1 MNKPETWTDH
11 WGFARD
17 FGLTEHD
24 RIATEQY
31 TSPDVYQKEKDRLF
45 RKTWLAV
52 ARVSEIPEP
61 GDFLKR
67 EILTLD
73 TEVVLVRDKKDGV
86 IRAFYNACPH
96 RGVALVRQCSGRTG
110 LFVCPYH
117 GWSFRTD
124 GKLQG
129 MPGSDNFP
137 QVDRKETGLAPIHC
151 DVWND
156 YIFLN
161 FDEEPEQSLKQ
172 YLGELGALYSDLPF
186 SDYGHAVDIVQDSP
200 TNWKNFLDAFN
211 EGYHVAVLHAK
222 SLPALATGENPLN
235 HMYDQALMAPH
246 SRATI
251 QSNADYRPSGKVE
264 QLVIRALARGALNSG
279 GADGTT
285 PARPFGTAEGV
296 NRIGLPSTSSELI
309 NIFPLSQ
316 FHATQLGYMWF
327 QFWPLG
333 PDKVR
338 FATRVYFARKPRS
351 YREQFVETFMCTKHR
366 DVVSEDVAMT
376 HIQHIGMKSGGLKY
390 INIGEME
397 PLVRFTHAQI
407 QKYLNDDASSA
418 RRRC

>member
-1 MNKPETWTDH
+1 M
-11 WGFARD
+11 
-17 FGLTEHD
+17 
-24 RIATEQY
+24 
-31 TSPDVYQKEKDRLF
+31 
-45 RKTWLAV
+45 

-61 GDFLKR
+61 GDFIKKD
-67 EILTLD
+67 ILTLEA
-73 TEVVLVRDKKDGV
+73 EVVIVRDRKDGV

-117 GWSFRTD
+117 GWSFKTD

-129 MPGSDNFP
+129 IPGSENFP
-137 QVDRKETGLAPIHC
+137 HLDRKATGLTSIHC

-161 FDEEPEQSLKQ
+161 FDEEPRQTLAE
-172 YLGELGALYSDLPF
+172 YLGAFGELYDDLPF
-186 SDYGHAVDIVQDSP
+186 ADYTYAVDIIQDAP

-222 SLPALATGENPLN
+222 SLPGLMTSANPLN
-235 HMYDQALMAPH
+235 HMYDQTLMAPH

-251 QSNADYRPSGKVE
+251 QSNPDYKPTGKVE
-264 QLVIRALARGALNSG
+264 QLVFRAIAAGALNS
-279 GADGTT
+279 AGTEESQ
-285 PARPFGTAEGV
+285 PQARKFGSAKGV

-309 NIFPLSQ
+309 NVFPLSQ

-327 QFWPLG
+327 QFWPMG
-333 PDKVR
+333 PEKVR
-338 FATRVYFARKPRS
+338 FATRVYFASKPRS
-351 YREQFVETFMCTKHR
+351 YRDQFVETFMCTKHR

-376 HIQHIGMKSGGLKY
+376 HIQQIGMRSGGLKH
-390 INIGEME
+390 INTGEME

-407 QKYLNDDASSA
+407 RSYLTEGDAGDEI
-418 RRRC
+418 